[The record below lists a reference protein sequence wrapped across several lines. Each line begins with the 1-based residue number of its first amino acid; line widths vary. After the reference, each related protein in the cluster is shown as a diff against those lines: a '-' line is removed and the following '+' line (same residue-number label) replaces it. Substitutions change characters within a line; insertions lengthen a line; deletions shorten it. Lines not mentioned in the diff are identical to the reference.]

1 MEIVHFPEIN
11 ETHYISVLQNGLKV
25 IIIQKKDF
33 KSSSCFMAF
42 PYGSLDI
49 KQKIN
54 QNIQD
59 YPSGIAHFLEHK
71 LFENNNGLD
80 IMETFSHLSAN
91 VNAFTSH
98 TETVYY
104 FNSSKKNIKKP
115 LNLLLDFVQQLSI
128 TEQSVEKEKGI
139 IIQELRMYM
148 QMPEQ
153 RLMLETYQSLYEKH
167 PIRLD
172 IGGNEESVTSITKEI
187 LERCYSLNYH
197 PTNALLVCIT
207 PTSPQTVL
215 NWVIENQN
223 TKIFESTHKIER
235 IVDKENST
243 VYRKHFEF
251 EMDIQSSKMTYS
263 YKFNQLSSNSKDN
276 LRIEWKYRLFLELI
290 FSPMNP
296 KYEDWMNEN
305 RIHDYF
311 GYDVDLNNEYGFI
324 LFFGENEDEEDFINL
339 IHEGLNTDISDFEAF
354 FELLKR
360 RYFAQLLRQFDD
372 QDDYAL
378 TLIRTKFNELE
389 ITDSINVLKEIE
401 FKDLLNISEEILSFD
416 TTFVKMNKKS
426 N

>member
-11 ETHYISVLQNGLKV
+11 ESHYISVLQNGLKV

-54 QNIQD
+54 QDVQD

-187 LERCYSLNYH
+187 LERCYALNYH
-197 PTNALLVCIT
+197 PSNALLVCIT
-207 PTSPQTVL
+207 PTSPQTIL
-215 NWVIENQN
+215 DWVIENQN
-223 TKIFESTHKIER
+223 TKTFSLTHQIER
-235 IVDKENST
+235 IVDVENNQ
-243 VYRKHFEF
+243 VFRKHFEF

-263 YKFNQLSSNSKDN
+263 FKLSNLSNDNKVNLFN
-276 LRIEWKYRLFLELI
+276 EWKYRLFLELI

-296 KYEDWMNEN
+296 NYEVWMNEN

-324 LFFGENEDEEDFINL
+324 LFFGENEDEEDFKKL
-339 IHEGLNTDISDFEAF
+339 IHEGLNTDINHFESY

-378 TLIRTKFNELE
+378 TLIRTKFNSLE
-389 ITDSINVLKEIE
+389 ITDSIVALKEIKFE
-401 FKDLLNISEEILSFD
+401 DLLSVKDELLSLD
-416 TTFVKMNKKS
+416 STFVKMNKK

>member
-11 ETHYISVLQNGLKV
+11 ESHYISVLQNGLKV

-54 QNIQD
+54 QDVQD
-59 YPSGIAHFLEHK
+59 YPSGLAHFLEHK

-153 RLMLETYQSLYEKH
+153 RLMLETYQSLYDKH

-187 LERCYSLNYH
+187 LERCYALNYH
-197 PTNALLVCIT
+197 PSNALLVCIT
-207 PTSPQTVL
+207 PTSPQTIL
-215 NWVIENQN
+215 DWVIENQN
-223 TKIFESTHKIER
+223 IKTFSLTHQIER
-235 IVDKENST
+235 IVDVENNQ

-263 YKFNQLSSNSKDN
+263 FKLSNLSTDNKVNLFN
-276 LRIEWKYRLFLELI
+276 EWKYRLFLELI

-296 KYEDWMNEN
+296 KYEVWMNEN

-324 LFFGENEDEEDFINL
+324 LFFGENEDEDDFKKL
-339 IHEGLNTDISDFEAF
+339 VHEGLNTDINHFKSY

-378 TLIRTKFNELE
+378 TLIRTKFNSLE
-389 ITDSINVLKEIE
+389 ITDSIVALKEIKFE
-401 FKDLLNISEEILSFD
+401 DLLSVRDELLSLD
-416 TTFVKMNKKS
+416 STFVKMNKKS
-426 N
+426 

>member
-11 ETHYISVLQNGLKV
+11 ESHYISVLQNGLKV
-25 IIIQKKDF
+25 IIIQKKDY

-54 QNIQD
+54 QEIHD

-172 IGGNEESVTSITKEI
+172 IGGNEESVSSITKEV
-187 LERCYSLNYH
+187 LERCYALNYH
-197 PTNALLVCIT
+197 PSNALLVCIT
-207 PTSPQTVL
+207 PTNPQLILDWIV
-215 NWVIENQN
+215 ENQN
-223 TKIFESTHKIER
+223 AKNFQSTHNIER
-235 IVDKENST
+235 VVEIEGKQ

-263 YKFNQLSSNSKDN
+263 FKMNDLSSDSKTN
-276 LRIEWKYRLFLELI
+276 LLREWKYRLFLELI

-296 KYEDWMNEN
+296 KYEVWMNEN

-324 LFFGENEDEEDFINL
+324 LFFGENEDEVDFKKLVI
-339 IHEGLNTDISDFEAF
+339 EGLNTDITHFETY

-378 TLIRTKFNELE
+378 TLIRSKFNKLE
-389 ITDSINVLKEIE
+389 ITDSIHALKEIN
-401 FKDLLNISEEILSFD
+401 FIDLLSVSSEILSLD

-426 N
+426 K

>member
-11 ETHYISVLQNGLKV
+11 ESHYISSLENGLKV
-25 IIIQKKDF
+25 IIIQKKDY

-54 QNIQD
+54 HEIQD

-187 LERCYSLNYH
+187 LERCYALNYH
-197 PTNALLVCIT
+197 PSNALLVCIT
-207 PTSPQTVL
+207 STSPQVVL
-215 NWVIENQN
+215 DWVIENQSA
-223 TKIFESTHKIER
+223 KSFSTTHEIER
-235 IVDKENST
+235 IVESENKQ
-243 VYRKHFEF
+243 VFRKHFEF

-263 YKFNQLSSNSKDN
+263 FKLTDLSNDNKENLFN
-276 LRIEWKYRLFLELI
+276 EWKYRLFLELI

-296 KYEDWMNEN
+296 TYEVWMNDN

-311 GYDVDLNNEYGFI
+311 GYDVELNNEYGFI
-324 LFFGENEDEEDFINL
+324 LFFGENEDEVDFKKLVN
-339 IHEGLNTDISDFEAF
+339 EGLKTDITHFETY

-378 TLIRTKFNELE
+378 TLIRSKFSKLE
-389 ITDSINVLKEIE
+389 ITDSIQALKNIK
-401 FKDLLNISEEILSFD
+401 FSDLLTVNDEILSLD
-416 TTFVKMNKKS
+416 TTFVKMNNKS